1 MNEMEF
7 IDKKDLRDQAINRVE
22 VLDKVKKLFLIP
34 NMEVMTIGQVAE
46 YYEVDIEVI
55 KKCHTNNKE
64 ELDLDGVYLKTSKDF
79 LKGNYFPLKLGQGR
93 VGFQIDSDTTLV
105 IPNRGIRCFSKRA
118 VLRIGMLLRDSQIAK
133 EVRTQL
139 LNVFEHSSDE
149 QKTIEID
156 NEQELFM
163 RFAKAAI
170 EGEKEDLLF
179 AAQEV
184 FQYKNRHI
192 AKLQQEKQE
201 LTDNNKMLS
210 AQILEW
216 DDRAKLNKAIRV
228 IAGFRQ
234 VPFGYIWKELYN
246 ELLYKHHISLSQRGG
261 KPYIQHVRQNEWDKV
276 QQSLCAICEDNGIS
290 ISRVMWKV
298 KHDIANKFE
307 NDTSIGGE
315 VEYQE
320 ENKNEEVVTEFLD
333 SKEDVNV

>member
-34 NMEVMTIGQVAE
+34 RMEVMTAGQVAE
-46 YYEVDIEVI
+46 YYEVPIETVNTCYLRNKNEINEDGMSI
-55 KKCHTNNKE
+55 KTA
-64 ELDLDGVYLKTSKDF
+64 KDF
-79 LKGNYFPLKLGQGR
+79 LNVHLEHLEKTKFSNT
-93 VGFQIDSDTTLV
+93 FQINENTTLV

-139 LNVFEHSSDE
+139 LNVFEHSTDE
-149 QKTIEID
+149 QKTIEIN

-163 RFAKAAI
+163 KFAKAAI
-170 EGEKEDLLF
+170 DGDKEDLLF

>member
-46 YYEVDIEVI
+46 YYEVDVEAI
-55 KKCHTNNKE
+55 KSCYKRNQNE
-64 ELDLDGVYLKTSKDF
+64 INEDGTHVKTSKDF
-79 LKGNYFPLKLGQGR
+79 LTVHFEPLKLGQGR

-118 VLRIGMLLRDSQIAK
+118 VLRIGMLLRDSEIAK

-139 LNVFEHSSDE
+139 LNIFEHSTDE
-149 QKTIEID
+149 QKTIEIN

-163 RFAKAAI
+163 KFAKAAI
-170 EGEKEDLLF
+170 DGDKEDLLF

-192 AKLQQEKQE
+192 EE
-201 LTDNNKMLS
+201 LKKHNKELKTENKMLT

-216 DDRAKLNKAIRV
+216 GERSKLNKAIRV
-228 IAGFRQ
+228 IAGFRN
-234 VPFGYIWKELYN
+234 VPFGYVWKELYQ
-246 ELLYKHHISLSQRGG
+246 ELLYKHHIGLTQRGD
-261 KPYIQHVRQNEWDKV
+261 KPYIQYIREDEWPIV
-276 QQSLCAICEDNGIS
+276 QQSLAAICEDNGVS

-298 KHDIANKFE
+298 KHDIVQKFE
-307 NDTSIGGE
+307 NVEDFSGE
-315 VEYQE
+315 SEAAQE
-320 ENKNEEVVTEFLD
+320 SVITG
-333 SKEDVNV
+333 KECN